1 MKKIF
6 LAAIIGLFVFSACQ
20 RSGSVASSS
29 VAANRS
35 QSPKNVILLVGDGM
49 GLTQV
54 STSFYFQDKP
64 SNFLRFKHIG
74 LHQNTPTNAKIT
86 DSASGATAFSTGYK
100 SFNGAIGV
108 DGDSISR
115 GTILEYAA
123 RAGKSTGLVATSSIT
138 HATPASFFAHVPS
151 RNQHEDIAMAM
162 AEHPIDFAAGGG
174 IKFFHNR
181 TDSKDLLATLS
192 SKGVVV
198 DTTKLGEHYTASKP
212 YVAFLAADGMPPMT
226 DGRGKF
232 LPKASEMAIE
242 HLNQNDKGFFLMIEG
257 SQIDWGGHAN
267 DGNYIIEEMKDFDET
282 IGRVMDF
289 AEKDGNTLVVI
300 TADHETGG
308 LALSSLTT
316 FGRSDYGQLNP
327 TFSTGGHTAA
337 LIPVFAYGPGADRF
351 MGIYQNN
358 DIYGKMMEGFVQ
370 ESPGQ

>member
-1 MKKIF
+1 MKSTF
-6 LAAIIGLFVFSACQ
+6 LTVILGLVLLTTCQ
-20 RSGSVASSS
+20 RSTSIPTSKF
-29 VAANRS
+29 

-54 STSFYFQDKP
+54 STRFYFQEKP

-108 DGDSISR
+108 DGDTISR
-115 GTILEYAA
+115 ATILEHAVE
-123 RAGKSTGLVATSSIT
+123 AGKSAGLLATSSIT
-138 HATPASFFAHVPS
+138 HATPASFYAHVPS
-151 RNQHEDIAMAM
+151 RNQHEDIAMAL
-162 AEHPIDFAAGGG
+162 AQTSLDFVAGGG
-174 IKFFHNR
+174 IEFFHERSDHQDVLAMLR
-181 TDSKDLLATLS
+181 T
-192 SKGVVV
+192 KGVVV
-198 DTTKLGEHYTASKP
+198 DTAELGQNYSLSKP
-212 YVAFLAADGMPPMT
+212 YTALLAADGMPTMI

-232 LPKASEMAIE
+232 LPQATEMAIK
-242 HLNQNDKGFFLMIEG
+242 HLNQNDKGFFLMVEG
-257 SQIDWGGHAN
+257 SQIDWGGHDN
-267 DGNYIIEEMKDFDET
+267 DGKYIIEEMKDFDEA
-282 IGRVMDF
+282 IGKVMDF

-316 FGRSDYGQLNP
+316 FGQSDYNQLNP

-337 LIPVFAYGPGADRF
+337 LIPVFAYGPGAERF

-358 DIYGKMMEGFVQ
+358 DIYGKMMQGFVN
-370 ESPGQ
+370 PGNSN

>member
-1 MKKIF
+1 MKNILLTAIF
-6 LAAIIGLFVFSACQ
+6 SLLLFSACQ
-20 RSGSVASSS
+20 RSTSV
-29 VAANRS
+29 VTTKS

-64 SNFLRFKHIG
+64 SNFQRFKHIG
-74 LHQNTPTNAKIT
+74 LHQNTPTNARIT

-115 GTILEYAA
+115 TTILEYAA
-123 RAGKSTGLVATSSIT
+123 REGKSTGLVATSSIT

-151 RNQHEDIAMAM
+151 RGQQEDIAMFM
-162 AEHPIDFAAGGG
+162 AENPIDFTAGGG
-174 IKFFHNR
+174 IKFYHDR
-181 TDSKDLLATLS
+181 ADGKDLLATLS
-192 SKGVVV
+192 RKGVMV
-198 DTTKLGEHYTASKP
+198 DTAELGKNYSASKP
-212 YVAFLAADGMPPMT
+212 YAAFLAADGMPMMT
-226 DGRGKF
+226 EGRGDF
-232 LPKASEMAIE
+232 LPRATSMAID
-242 HLNQNDKGFFLMIEG
+242 HLNRNKDGFFLMVEG

-267 DGNYIIEEMKDFDET
+267 DGTYIIEEMKDFDET
-282 IGRVMDF
+282 IGLVMDF
-289 AEKDGNTLVVI
+289 AERDGNTLVVI

-316 FGRSDYGQLNP
+316 FGQSDYGKLNP

-337 LIPVFAYGPGADRF
+337 LIPVFAYGPGAERF

-358 DIYGKMMEGFVQ
+358 DIFGKMMEGFLNVPKNQ
-370 ESPGQ
+370 